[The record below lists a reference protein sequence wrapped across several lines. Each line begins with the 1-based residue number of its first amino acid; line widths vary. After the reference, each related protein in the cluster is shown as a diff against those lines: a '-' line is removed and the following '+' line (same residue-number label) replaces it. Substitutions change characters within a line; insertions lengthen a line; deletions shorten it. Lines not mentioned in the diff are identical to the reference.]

1 MSHVLLIIFLLIFI
15 FSLPFPLFLKKPA
28 EVIEINTLEALD
40 IFIEEIENGISI
52 LEAWSVSRN
61 GENFLEISGREI
73 SNLELRAIVKITKLS
88 ANSGIALGPLLRS
101 YRSEILAKNELK
113 NLIGI
118 EAGSAKATTALLT
131 FLPLLLITLA
141 QSTGLDVMNT
151 VRHSIPAQ
159 TSLVF
164 AIALQLLGRHWARRI
179 INAIE

>member
-1 MSHVLLIIFLLIFI
+1 MRNVLLITFLLVFT

-28 EVIEINTLEALD
+28 ESAGINTLEALD
-40 IFIEEIENGISI
+40 IFIEEIENGISV

-61 GENFLEISGREI
+61 GENFLEISKKEI
-73 SNLELRAIVKITKLS
+73 SNLELQSIVRITKLS
-88 ANSGIALGPLLRS
+88 TNSGIALGPLLKS

-131 FLPLLLITLA
+131 LLPLLLITLA

-159 TSLVF
+159 ISLVF
-164 AIALQLLGRHWARRI
+164 SIALQLLGRHWAKRM
-179 INAIE
+179 INAI

>member
-1 MSHVLLIIFLLIFI
+1 MRNVLLITFLLLFT
-15 FSLPFPLFLKKPA
+15 FSLPFPLFLKKPV
-28 EVIEINTLEALD
+28 ESIDINTLEALD
-40 IFIEEIENGISI
+40 IFIEEIENGISV

-61 GENFLEISGREI
+61 GENFLDISKKEI
-73 SNLELRAIVKITKLS
+73 SNLELQSIVRITKLS
-88 ANSGIALGPLLRS
+88 TNSGIALGPLLKS

-131 FLPLLLITLA
+131 LLPLLLISLA

-159 TSLVF
+159 ISLVF
-164 AIALQLLGRHWARRI
+164 SIALQLLGRHWAKRI
-179 INAIE
+179 INAI